1 MKRRNFFRLQSFAL
15 SLCLH
20 AEKGV
25 GLSFSLRSVAIPSR
39 RPSHIAGRK
48 STQLHLTE
56 GPHDAVGN
64 IFPHVSSIL
73 LGLSTSSSDF
83 VSGTFNDV
91 AVSLPTISAA
101 AAAEVDSFDAL
112 GHDIF
117 VFLIA
122 SVFVVP
128 FCKALKIT
136 PVLGFLAI
144 GCLIGPFGGRLI
156 SNSEADVQ
164 LGDFG
169 ILFLLFNE
177 GLSLSPERI
186 KELGKF
192 TGLGVLQLLISI
204 AAIFVGTFWF
214 GPVILKYVQEVGIPL
229 DIKLLKPITDNPV
242 QSFCIAAAG
251 ALSSSAFVLP
261 VLKQKG
267 WEDRP
272 EGIAG
277 LSILLLQDLA
287 VAPLLV
293 ILPLLAGSGPS
304 TSVELGILVTKAT
317 LGFGALLVAGSYIL
331 RYVFDIV
338 AATRSSETFVAAALL
353 VAVGMGQAADFLGLS
368 ASTGAFAAGVLLA
381 GNRYRAQIQADIK
394 PFEGILLGIFFLTAG
409 ADLDPALV
417 LREWLTLLIGVL
429 GFIAV
434 KATIIFSSGP
444 ALGLRRAEAARVA
457 LALAGGG
464 EFALVLFKL
473 AQDLNVLPIDVARL
487 LDASVILS
495 MSLTPLL
502 GDLGD
507 AAGDLLDDKVF
518 NEKQKVL
525 SQEEATVLF
534 DKIDTDRSASISLD
548 ELRTALVKL
557 KFSFAAIADIFE
569 RFDKSKNGVI
579 SREEWTAGVQEGY
592 LSQAWSANAANE
604 ALIDSRTTYAEDA
617 VMILGYGELGQFIL
631 EMLSASQAFGGRK
644 GHVIC
649 FDLNPSRVTAGILS
663 GDPVVYGDGGKFEL
677 LKAAGVTK
685 PRAVIITFASDTRRI
700 DATMRLRAALP
711 DNTPIYVYEGK
722 SRFGKVLLEAGA
734 TEVISETIETVL
746 RFGVL
751 VGAGKTSEDMKRL
764 RRRSFKKFGLVDK
777 DEGEDAPLVPGL
789 ADDFLCDL
797 ADELGV
803 SKREIIEQWEF
814 FHSIASDGD
823 SVPINDLKDLLMRS
837 GTGGPGDESFLTTC
851 MDSMDEDGSGELTF
865 VEYARS
871 YWRGCGDS
879 QEDNLYST

>member
-1 MKRRNFFRLQSFAL
+1 MKRGQLLPLRAFAL
-15 SLCLH
+15 SLFLLG
-20 AEKGV
+20 EQVV
-25 GLSFSLRSVAIPSR
+25 GFSTP
-39 RPSHIAGRK
+39 RPSAGILPGLRWRCTECRMPTSLHIMGMPLQEVQT
-48 STQLHLTE
+48 SFLHLSTWAS
-56 GPHDAVGN
+56 D
-64 IFPHVSSIL
+64 IFSSPGILGTSKDVVSRLPTSSI
-73 LGLSTSSSDF
+73 
-83 VSGTFNDV
+83 
-91 AVSLPTISAA
+91 AA
-101 AAAEVDSFDAL
+101 ADIDSFDAL

-117 VFLIA
+117 VFLAA

-128 FCKALKIT
+128 VCKALKIT

-144 GCLIGPFGGRLI
+144 GCLIGPFGAHLI
-156 SNSEADVQ
+156 SNSEADIQ

-304 TSVELGILVTKAT
+304 TSVDLGILVTKAT
-317 LGFGALLVAGSYIL
+317 LGFGALLVAGSYLL
-331 RYVFDIV
+331 RYVFEIV

-368 ASTGAFAAGVLLA
+368 ATTGAFAAGVLLA

-417 LREWLTLLIGVL
+417 LREWLTLLLGVL
-429 GFIAV
+429 GFIVV
-434 KATIIFSSGP
+434 KAAIIFSSGP
-444 ALGLRRAEAARVA
+444 ALGLRRGEAARVA

-473 AQDLNVLPIDVARL
+473 AQDLNVLPIDVARF

-502 GDLGD
+502 SDLGD
-507 AAGDLLDDKVF
+507 FAGDLIDA
-518 NEKQKVL
+518 NA
-525 SQEEATVLF
+525 SQEKKKALPFDEATALF
-534 DKIDTDRSASISLD
+534 DKIDTDRSGSISLE
-548 ELRTALVKL
+548 ELRTALLKM
-557 KFSFAAIADIFE
+557 KFSYAAIAEIFE
-569 RFDKSKNGVI
+569 RFDTSKDGAI
-579 SREEWTAGVQEGY
+579 SRDEWTIGVQEGF
-592 LSQAWSANAANE
+592 LSQAWNANAANE
-604 ALIDSRTTYAEDA
+604 VLVDSRTIYAEDA
-617 VMILGYGELGQFIL
+617 LMILGYGELGQAIL
-631 EMLSASQAFGGRK
+631 AMLSASPVFRGKRGN
-644 GHVIC
+644 VIC
-649 FDLNPSRVTAGILS
+649 FDLNPSRVTSGVLS
-663 GDPVVYGDGGKFEL
+663 GDPVVYGDGVKFEL
-677 LKAAGVTK
+677 LKAAGVMK
-685 PRAVIITFASDTRRI
+685 PRAVIVTLASDTRRI

-711 DNTPIYVYEGK
+711 DNTPIYVYDGK
-722 SRFGKVLLEAGA
+722 SRIGEALLEAGA
-734 TEVISETIETVL
+734 TEVISETIEAVL
-746 RFGVL
+746 RFGFL
-751 VGAGKTSEDMKRL
+751 VGASKSSEDISKL
-764 RRRSFKKFGLVDK
+764 RRLSFKRFGLADSE
-777 DEGEDAPLVPGL
+777 EGEYEPLVPGL
-789 ADDFLCDL
+789 ANDVLCDL

-803 SKREIIEQWEF
+803 STREIIVQWEL

-823 SVPINDLKDLLMRS
+823 SVPISDLRDLLMRS
-837 GTGGPGDESFLTTC
+837 GTGGPGDDTFLTKC
-851 MDSMDEDGSGELTF
+851 LDSIDDDGRGELTF
-865 VEYARS
+865 LEYARS
-871 YWRGCGDS
+871 YWRDCSCGNS
-879 QEDNLYST
+879 QEDNL